1 MNSGNGIERVLL
13 GELLLRIESGKSIQ
27 TTERIARDNELGV
40 LKVSAVSW
48 GAFNPKEA
56 KVTHPGHKP
65 EEHHRVKQ
73 GDVLISRANTVE
85 LVGAVVRVDRDYPNR
100 LLSDKTLRLVLD
112 ERRCDPDYI
121 VQVLRLPEARAYLE
135 ENATGT
141 SNSMRNV
148 SQNTIRAT
156 PIRLPSIREQSR
168 IAAKLRVLDEQIA
181 KLRGA
186 IEAQLGQVSL
196 LRTKLIAQ
204 VFES

>member
-1 MNSGNGIERVLL
+1 MNSWNAIERVLL
-13 GELLLRIESGKSIQ
+13 GEVLLRIETGKSIQ

-56 KVTHPGHKP
+56 KLTHPGHKP
-65 EEHHRVKQ
+65 EEHHRVRK

-85 LVGAVVRVDRDYPNR
+85 LVGAVVRVERDYPNR

-112 ERRCDPDYI
+112 EERCDPDYI

-156 PIRLPSIREQSR
+156 PIRLPSIRDQKR
-168 IAAKLRVLDEQIA
+168 IATKLRVLDEEIA
-181 KLRGA
+181 TLRRA
-186 IEAQLGQVSL
+186 IKTQLREVAL
-196 LRTKLIAQ
+196 LRAKLIAH